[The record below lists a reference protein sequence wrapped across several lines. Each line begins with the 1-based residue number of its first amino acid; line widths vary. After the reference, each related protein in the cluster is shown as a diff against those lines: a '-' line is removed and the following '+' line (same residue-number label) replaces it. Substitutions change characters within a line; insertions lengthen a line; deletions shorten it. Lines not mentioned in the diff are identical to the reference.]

1 MACLTANEGMC
12 DGALVV
18 GALVHV
24 TLHGSVT
31 ARGGCEQCSCM
42 TTYMR
47 NRNMTESHVS
57 GLDAHRPKEEI
68 CFDYLARMRA
78 SHRASHIADAARRRS

>member
-31 ARGGCEQCSCM
+31 AGGGCEQCSCM
-42 TTYMR
+42 TTYM
-47 NRNMTESHVS
+47 TESQYD
-57 GLDAHRPKEEI
+57 G
-68 CFDYLARMRA
+68 
-78 SHRASHIADAARRRS
+78 IACKRARRTPSERGDLF